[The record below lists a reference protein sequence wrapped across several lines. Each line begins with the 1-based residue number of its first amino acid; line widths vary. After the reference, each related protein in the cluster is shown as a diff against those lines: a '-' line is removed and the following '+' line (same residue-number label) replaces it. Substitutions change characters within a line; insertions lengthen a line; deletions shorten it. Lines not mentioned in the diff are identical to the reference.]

1 MKQLKPAYSL
11 ALISA
16 LVALLAFFLNVI
28 QLKFELDPLSSALL
42 LAITLGGF
50 TFISL
55 YFGIRIFLQKRLNK
69 MLKKLH
75 NPPLIKGNRLN
86 NMIDEA
92 EQQVNTVANHRI
104 EEIIQLKSQDSF
116 RKEFIGNLA
125 HELKT
130 PVFAIQGYLDTLIDG
145 AIDDPEIAMN
155 FLERASRASDR
166 MTQLLEDLDAITR
179 LENPELSIEKRPF
192 DIVEVIKEIYE
203 SLEFLAKE
211 KRIELSLKKEYSS
224 IYVMGDRNKIG
235 QVFTNLVKNSILYGN
250 EGGKTMIT
258 LDLIDKLILI
268 EITDNGIGID
278 PKHWP
283 RLFER
288 FYRVEKSR
296 NRHEGGT
303 GLGLSIVKHIL
314 ELHGQNITMQSTV
327 GVGTTFSFG
336 LEKSSK
342 NVQLSSRGVPIR

>member
-1 MKQLKPAYSL
+1 MKHLKPEYLL

-16 LVALLAFFLNVI
+16 LVALLAFWFEVASLNLPFSPVVSAVV
-28 QLKFELDPLSSALL
+28 LSLL
-42 LAITLGGF
+42 LGVITFL
-50 TFISL
+50 TL
-55 YFGIRIFLQKRLNK
+55 YFGIKFFLQNRLNNLYK
-69 MLKKLH
+69 NLQ
-75 NPPLIKGNRLN
+75 NPPLIKGQRLN
-86 NMIDEA
+86 DLIEEA
-92 EQQVNTVANHRI
+92 EEQVNSVSNHRTK
-104 EEIIQLKSQDSF
+104 EILQLKSQDSF

-145 AIDDPEIAMN
+145 AMDDEEIAMN
-155 FLERASRASDR
+155 FLQRASKASDR
-166 MTQLLEDLDAITR
+166 MIQLLEDLDAITR
-179 LENPELSIEKRPF
+179 LENPELTIDKRPF
-192 DIVEVIKEIYE
+192 DLVEVIKECFE

-211 KRIELSLKKEYSS
+211 KKIQLNLKREYSN
-224 IYVMGDRNKIG
+224 IFVLGDRNKIG
-235 QVFTNLVKNSILYGN
+235 QVITNLVKNSILYGN
-250 EGGKTMIT
+250 ENGTTVII
-258 LDLIDKLILI
+258 LESINELILV
-268 EITDNGIGID
+268 EIKDNGIGID

-314 ELHGQNITMQSTV
+314 ELHGQGITMRSTV
-327 GVGTTFSFG
+327 GVGTKFTFG

-342 NVQLSSRGVPIR
+342 NIQLSSRGIPIR

>member
-1 MKQLKPAYSL
+1 MKHLKPEYLL

-16 LVALLAFFLNVI
+16 LVALLAFWFEVASLNLPFSPLISAVVLSLVLGVITFLV
-28 QLKFELDPLSSALL
+28 
-42 LAITLGGF
+42 
-50 TFISL
+50 L
-55 YFGIRIFLQKRLNK
+55 YFGIKFFLQNRLNHLYK
-69 MLKKLH
+69 NLQ
-75 NPPLIKGNRLN
+75 NPPLIKGQRLN
-86 NMIDEA
+86 EIIDEA
-92 EQQVNTVANHRI
+92 EEQVNQVSNHRTQ
-104 EEIIQLKSQDSF
+104 EIIQLKSQDTF

-145 AIDDPEIAMN
+145 ALNDEDIALD
-155 FLERASRASDR
+155 FLQRASRASDR
-166 MTQLLEDLDAITR
+166 MIQLLEDLDAITR
-179 LENPELSIEKRPF
+179 LENPELTIDRRPF
-192 DIVEVIKEIYE
+192 DLVEVVKETLD

-211 KRIELSLKKEYSS
+211 KQIQLSLKKDYSAHF
-224 IYVMGDRNKIG
+224 VLGDRNKIG
-235 QVFTNLVKNSILYGN
+235 QVITNLVKNSILYGN
-250 EGGKTMIT
+250 EKGTTTVT
-258 LDLIDKLILI
+258 LEPLDNLILV
-268 EITDNGIGID
+268 EIKDNGIGIY

-314 ELHGQNITMQSTV
+314 ELHGQNITMRSTV
-327 GVGTTFSFG
+327 GVGTEFTFG

>member
-1 MKQLKPAYSL
+1 MKHLKPEYLL

-16 LVALLAFFLNVI
+16 LVALLAFWFEVASLNLPFSPLISAVVLSLVLGVITFLV
-28 QLKFELDPLSSALL
+28 
-42 LAITLGGF
+42 
-50 TFISL
+50 L
-55 YFGIRIFLQKRLNK
+55 YFGIKFFLQNRLNHLYK
-69 MLKKLH
+69 NLQ
-75 NPPLIKGNRLN
+75 NPPLIKGQRLN
-86 NMIDEA
+86 EIIDEA
-92 EQQVNTVANHRI
+92 EEQVNQVSNHRTQ
-104 EEIIQLKSQDSF
+104 EIIHLKSQDTF

-145 AIDDPEIAMN
+145 AMNDEDIALN
-155 FLERASRASDR
+155 FLQRASKASDR
-166 MTQLLEDLDAITR
+166 MIQLLEDLDAITR
-179 LENPELSIEKRPF
+179 LENPELTIDKRPF
-192 DIVEVIKEIYE
+192 DLVEVVKETLD

-211 KRIELSLKKEYSS
+211 KQIQLGLKKDYSAHF
-224 IYVMGDRNKIG
+224 VLGDRNKIG
-235 QVFTNLVKNSILYGN
+235 QVITNLVKNSILYGN
-250 EGGKTMIT
+250 EKGTTTVT
-258 LDLIDKLILI
+258 LEPLDNLILV
-268 EITDNGIGID
+268 EIKDNGIGID

-314 ELHGQNITMQSTV
+314 ELHGQNITMRSTV
-327 GVGTTFSFG
+327 GVGTEFTFG